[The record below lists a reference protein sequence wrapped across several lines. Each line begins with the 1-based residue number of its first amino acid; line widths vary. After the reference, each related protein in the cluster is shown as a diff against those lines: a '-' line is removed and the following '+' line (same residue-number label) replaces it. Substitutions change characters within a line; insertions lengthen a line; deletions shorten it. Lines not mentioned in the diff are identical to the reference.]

1 VTELSDA
8 RSEETNPEHRA
19 PPLQARGVKRTVLL
33 GLGWLFVGLGALG
46 VPLPGLPTTP
56 FLILAAAC
64 FARSSPRFHR
74 ALLQNRILGPYL
86 QQWQKD
92 HSIPRKAK
100 RRAYVVIAITFA
112 ISIYFAPLLW
122 VRILLAAIGVSLCF
136 FMRKLRT
143 TRPENAVEG
152 TMIDTGP

>member
-1 VTELSDA
+1 M
-8 RSEETNPEHRA
+8 
-19 PPLQARGVKRTVLL
+19 
-33 GLGWLFVGLGALG
+33 G

-74 ALLQNRILGPYL
+74 ALLQNRVLGPYL

-92 HSIPRKAK
+92 HSIPRMAK

-112 ISIYFAPLLW
+112 ISIYFVPLAW
-122 VRILLAAIGVSLCF
+122 MRILLAAVGASLCIF
-136 FMRKLRT
+136 LHKLRT
-143 TRPENAVEG
+143 TRPEDA
-152 TMIDTGP
+152 I